1 MKETP
6 GIEKFT
12 LVNYPLRCLPPSGA
26 VVCPWLFSDMSLLH
40 VPSPYPFL
48 HVILFLIVQSVSAP
62 TSPSTPPRAFQRQ
75 GEPALHICAVT
86 ESMSASSSLLLV
98 FGLWMGYRRCLLG
111 DLIELLFLCIMWSS
125 SAFFFIYLYLSIL
138 YLSIFLSFSL
148 SLSIYIYISLSLYY
162 SCSSIQNAKLLFG
175 ICRVPVSL
183 RFLSIQLLFKIT
195 NHLPSTKIGIFFI
208 HYFLSSL

>member
-12 LVNYPLRCLPPSGA
+12 LVNYPLRCLPPSSA

-148 SLSIYIYISLSLYY
+148 SLSLYIYISLSLSIITVVQFKMLSFCLEFVESRYLLDSSPYSYY
-162 SCSSIQNAKLLFG
+162 LRLPT
-175 ICRVPVSL
+175 ICQAP
-183 RFLSIQLLFKIT
+183 K
-195 NHLPSTKIGIFFI
+195 
-208 HYFLSSL
+208 